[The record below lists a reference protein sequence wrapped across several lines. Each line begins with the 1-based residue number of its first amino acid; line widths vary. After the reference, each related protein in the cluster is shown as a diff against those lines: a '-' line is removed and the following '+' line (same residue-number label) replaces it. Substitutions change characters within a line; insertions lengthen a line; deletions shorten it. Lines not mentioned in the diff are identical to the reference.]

1 MKNYRIAK
9 SNNELGSDL
18 KGCEGLF
25 WNNKTIDKAYAKA
38 REISPDCVI
47 VKVPL
52 LTIQLMEILREEYK
66 NSPEFLFQKME
77 KLRKCV
83 KINKVINFAMELDK
97 ENLKKL
103 SNKLG
108 FDFFEDKMNNESK
121 QILALNK
128 DNA

>member
-1 MKNYRIAK
+1 
-9 SNNELGSDL
+9 
-18 KGCEGLF
+18 
-25 WNNKTIDKAYAKA
+25 
-38 REISPDCVI
+38 
-47 VKVPL
+47 
-52 LTIQLMEILREEYK
+52 
-66 NSPEFLFQKME
+66 ME